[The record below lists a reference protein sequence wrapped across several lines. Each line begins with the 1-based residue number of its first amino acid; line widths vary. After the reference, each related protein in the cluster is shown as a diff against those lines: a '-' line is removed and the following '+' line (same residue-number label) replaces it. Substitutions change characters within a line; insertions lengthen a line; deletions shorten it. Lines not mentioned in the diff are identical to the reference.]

1 MAPKT
6 NFASKGDKSR
16 ARNAANS
23 GHSATIREISV
34 HARLRGGAGR
44 TRTSNQ
50 TIISS
55 WLAKCPK
62 CRGFCVRALC
72 LRKQPIEFQWNNFG
86 GFVSAN
92 KNSVSSHG
100 DHRSSSVLPPG
111 SSDRAKVAGTSS
123 DRQKRAILE
132 SEGLGFGI
140 KIPYSSLI
148 RKKCSSPRGAKSFCK
163 TIPPKAD
170 IPQHHLGNIYVA
182 AAITRF

>member
-1 MAPKT
+1 M
-6 NFASKGDKSR
+6 
-16 ARNAANS
+16 
-23 GHSATIREISV
+23 
-34 HARLRGGAGR
+34 RGGAGR

-62 CRGFCVRALC
+62 WRGCLC
-72 LRKQPIEFQWNNFG
+72 EH
-86 GFVSAN
+86 FVSATGRL
-92 KNSVSSHG
+92 SFYEMVSAASSLPTKIPFPRTETTAH
-100 DHRSSSVLPPG
+100 HRVLPPG

-132 SEGLGFGI
+132 SEGPGFGI

-170 IPQHHLGNIYVA
+170 IPQHHLEV
-182 AAITRF
+182 RFGHKRTFRDIRSPKQRASGTST